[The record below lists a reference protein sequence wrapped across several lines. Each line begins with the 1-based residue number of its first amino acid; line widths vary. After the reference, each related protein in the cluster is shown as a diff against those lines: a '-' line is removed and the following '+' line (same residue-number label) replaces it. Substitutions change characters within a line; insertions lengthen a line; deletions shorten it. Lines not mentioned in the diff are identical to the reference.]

1 MLTYRTFDYWDEEIW
16 NRARPI
22 YEEAFGKH
30 GAKST
35 AVICNMF
42 RKQMIFL
49 HIVMDE
55 TENNPKVVGMA
66 ITGKL
71 KVLNSLLIDYLA
83 IKKSFRD
90 QGIGALFVQYIK
102 DLALSKFDCD
112 SMILEIE
119 ATEDP
124 VYQKRIQFWE
134 KCGFHLTVYIHDY
147 KVVPEPY
154 QAMYQKLTPQSNI
167 TMEGKELFKHLGHFH
182 RKCFQG
188 VKNNPTKKADPS

>member
-35 AVICNMF
+35 AVIRNMF

-154 QAMYQKLTPQSNI
+154 QAMYQKLTPESNI

>member
-1 MLTYRTFDYWDEEIW
+1 MLTYQTFDYWNEEIW
-16 NRARPI
+16 NKARTV

-35 AVICNMF
+35 AVIRNMF
-42 RKQMIFL
+42 QKQMISL
-49 HIVMDE
+49 QIVIDE
-55 TENNPKVVGMA
+55 TENNSEVVGMA

-71 KVLNSLLIDYLA
+71 KALNSLLIDYLA
-83 IKKSFRD
+83 IKKSYRN
-90 QGIGALFVQYIK
+90 QGIGELFVQYIK
-102 DLALSKFDCD
+102 GLALMEFDCD

-124 VYQKRIQFWE
+124 VHQKRIKFWE
-134 KCGFHLTVYIHDY
+134 KCGFHLTDYIHDY

-154 QAMYQKLTPQSNI
+154 QAMYQKLTPHSKI
-167 TMEGKELFKHLGHFH
+167 TTEGKELFKHLGNFH

-188 VKNNPTKKADPS
+188 IKNNPN

>member
-35 AVICNMF
+35 AVIRNMF

-71 KVLNSLLIDYLA
+71 KAFNSLLIDYLA
-83 IKKSFRD
+83 IKKSYRN
-90 QGIGALFVQYIK
+90 QGIGALFVHYIK
-102 DLALSKFDCD
+102 ELALTKFDCD
-112 SMILEIE
+112 SMVLEIE

-124 VYQKRIQFWE
+124 IHQKRIQFWE
-134 KCGFHLTVYIHDY
+134 KCGFHLTDYIHDY

-167 TMEGKELFKHLGHFH
+167 TTDGKELFKHLGNFH

-188 VKNNPTKKADPS
+188 VKSNSIKKANHS